1 MSLHAVCGP
10 EISLVVR
17 IHLPRS
23 VLALL
28 CRFPGGLK
36 ERTARDQFRLQPE
49 EILRRAVYGMLPK
62 NKLRKVGRHH
72 CAVAQAMYTVMQL
85 GWLLRRDEGCSLSP
99 FTLGAAASSMDC
111 RPSHPTLTLLAAC
124 RRGPAN

>member
-1 MSLHAVCGP
+1 MTLYAVCSPKVGL
-10 EISLVVR
+10 IVR
-17 IHLPRS
+17 VQWAGS

-62 NKLRKVGRHH
+62 NKLRKVGLVSGTLVCH
-72 CAVAQAMYTVMQL
+72 CPGNASAQ
-85 GWLLRRDEGCSLSP
+85 
-99 FTLGAAASSMDC
+99 
-111 RPSHPTLTLLAAC
+111 LAA
-124 RRGPAN
+124 GA